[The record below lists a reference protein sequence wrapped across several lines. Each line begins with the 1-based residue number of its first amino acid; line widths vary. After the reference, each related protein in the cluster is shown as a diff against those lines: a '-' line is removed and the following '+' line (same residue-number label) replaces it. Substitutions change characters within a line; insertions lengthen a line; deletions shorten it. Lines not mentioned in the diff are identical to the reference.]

1 MPSYN
6 KAALKGGSSYNK
18 AALKGGSS
26 YNKAALKGGSSY
38 NKAALKGGSSYNKA
52 ALRGGDDMLDL
63 TDPRVAIKHFAS
75 LYKDLPYKSSPKFST
90 EIARLESLADS
101 LGSRRN
107 KKPIP
112 KMTKP
117 PVRPTRP
124 SIPSI
129 PKEIQAAERQEY
141 PSSKKPKITPKSI
154 DTMDDAFDDETDDDS
169 MNMLIDSILG
179 EDNTPATALLP
190 KTTSPSAVV
199 DDLAA
204 LARKQQE
211 ILENS
216 MKKGKGKIR
225 LHHK

>member
-1 MPSYN
+1 
-6 KAALKGGSSYNK
+6 
-18 AALKGGSS
+18 
-26 YNKAALKGGSSY
+26 
-38 NKAALKGGSSYNKA
+38 
-52 ALRGGDDMLDL
+52 
-63 TDPRVAIKHFAS
+63 
-75 LYKDLPYKSSPKFST
+75 
-90 EIARLESLADS
+90 
-101 LGSRRN
+101 
-107 KKPIP
+107 
-112 KMTKP
+112 
-117 PVRPTRP
+117 
-124 SIPSI
+124 
-129 PKEIQAAERQEY
+129 
-141 PSSKKPKITPKSI
+141 
-154 DTMDDAFDDETDDDS
+154 MDNAFDDETDDDS